1 MDIKEL
7 SRRYGLSEQAMRKY
21 LRNNLSE
28 LNSDGEHVKRTR
40 QGWKVDSLGVERLDK
55 MRGHETPEIL
65 DAVPVQDVLRE
76 ENSRLLKMVVSLQ
89 AEVIRLQNEIIRLQ
103 KAVPPPPAKPA
114 EPPAKPKT
122 AVSETFA
129 KRRETSTKPKL
140 IDRLKKIFSRVW

>member
-7 SRRYGLSEQAMRKY
+7 SRRYGLTEQAMRKY

-40 QGWKVDSLGVERLDK
+40 QGWKVDSIGVERLDK

-65 DAVPVQDVLRE
+65 DAPPVQDVLRE

-103 KAVPPPPAKPA
+103 KAVPPLAKPD
-114 EPPAKPKT
+114 ENPAKPKT

-129 KRRETSTKPKL
+129 KRRETSAKPKL
-140 IDRLKKIFSRVW
+140 IDRLKKFFSRVW